1 MTLTDGDKAECKEI
15 AREIIKEVLSE
26 HILLCPHGRYI
37 AKLMFVS
44 IGIALGSGVTGG
56 GIVLAVMKAVGIL

>member
-1 MTLTDGDKAECKEI
+1 MSLSPGEKAECKEI

-26 HILLCPHGRYI
+26 HIMLCPHGRYI
-37 AKLMFVS
+37 AKLMFIS

-56 GIVLAVMKAVGIL
+56 GIVLAVMKAIGVL